1 VAQQAQQRRM
11 TEEEYLEWV
20 KQQQDQSHNQ

>member
-1 VAQQAQQRRM
+1 VAQQAQQRQM
-11 TEEEYLEWV
+11 TEEEYVRWV